1 MSRAERRH
9 STTSGVSGVMDRM
22 PSATGGPLSFAVVA
36 LRASLS
42 RFLLAAVVVDDPM
55 VGRSHTVCLQL
66 WELLFD
72 LDFQPES
79 SAHTCAAVSVVWNLT
94 SVGGMFFPA
103 ERQIYPLLYLP
114 IKAGWS
120 CLSVGSQG
128 FNAWAAGDHGML
140 HSTIPT
146 YMPLHAWAWKSIKSW
161 ITDSEGTVHHN
172 HVRWSGAG

>member
-1 MSRAERRH
+1 MRLGPDCANTWKRYSRMVAWTRKPCSRCASPSSSSSRYVDVVSVMSRAERRH

-94 SVGGMFFPA
+94 NGCGGMHSAFFCRTPDLSSA
-103 ERQIYPLLYLP
+103 LP
-114 IKAGWS
+114 PHQS
-120 CLSVGSQG
+120 RMVL
-128 FNAWAAGDHGML
+128 
-140 HSTIPT
+140 P
-146 YMPLHAWAWKSIKSW
+146 
-161 ITDSEGTVHHN
+161 
-172 HVRWSGAG
+172 VRR